1 MEPQLLHLAQKRKS
15 RFPVAAD
22 NLSPHKVRNTPD
34 FFSGM
39 MGKIAQLA
47 GR

>member
-1 MEPQLLHLAQKRKS
+1 LAQKRKS

-22 NLSPHKVRNTPD
+22 NLSPHKVTQTFEDTTD

-39 MGKIAQLA
+39 MGKIVQLA
-47 GR
+47 DR